1 MSDFTKGINLKKENN
16 LIIVDLMTLAHRY
29 KHRKQSV
36 FASDTL
42 KTITS
47 IAKSYSAEDII
58 TISDYGKSAYRLSLF
73 PEYKGDRAARY
84 AEQAPEEQRYTEIFF
99 AELANTRELLS
110 ECSNFIQLKGVEAD
124 DIATYIVKQLKD
136 KYDNIWL
143 VSTDSDWDQNLSE
156 NVHRFS
162 TRTRKEYTL
171 ENFYDEHA
179 VDTPD
184 EWTILKSLQGGHD
197 NIKGVEDIGPKRGY
211 ALIRGMSSIFDLVDT
226 LPIAGKQKFIQRLN
240 AAEDLLVLNDSLVNL
255 REYCETA
262 IAFPDIDNLETV
274 NNFINNLKPSYV
286 VDTEV
291 AEEDLVDII

>member
-1 MSDFTKGINLKKENN
+1 MSDFTRGKKMQKENN

-29 KHRKQSV
+29 KHRKQIT

-42 KTITS
+42 KTIMS
-47 IAKSYSAEDII
+47 IAKSYSAKDVIV
-58 TISDYGKSAYRLSLF
+58 ISDYGKSAYRLSLF
-73 PEYKGDRAARY
+73 PEYKADRAARY
-84 AEQAPEEQRYTEIFF
+84 ADQTPEEAKYTELFF
-99 AELANTRELLS
+99 AELANTRNLLT

-124 DIATYIVKQLKD
+124 DIATYIVSLVKD

-143 VSTDSDWDQNLSE
+143 VSTDSDWDQNLDK

-171 ENFYDEHA
+171 DNFYEEHD
-179 VDTPD
+179 VDTPN
-184 EWTILKSLQGGHD
+184 EWTILKAIQGGHD

-211 ALIRGMSSIFDLVDT
+211 ALIRGMDSIFELVDK

-240 AAEDLLVLNDSLVNL
+240 DSEDKLVLNDSLVNL
-255 REYCETA
+255 REYCATA
-262 IAFPDIDNLETV
+262 IAFPDSENIKKIHEFLDNLKE
-274 NNFINNLKPSYV
+274 SYV

-291 AEEDLVDII
+291 NEEDINDL